1 MLKETL
7 GIVKRHQVGGEVE
20 TRCGKCKE
28 NRSHTIVALKEG
40 TDEIARVQCGFCNSN
55 HIYRPA
61 KVKTAST
68 RTTSR
73 GTKTKKDALAESSGP
88 PRPYSMQDKF
98 AIGDRLEH
106 PKFGAGIVMDVRS
119 GKIDVK
125 FGREMRTLVHC
136 V

>member
-1 MLKETL
+1 MLKESL
-7 GIVKRHQVGGEVE
+7 GIVKRHQVGGEIE

-28 NRSHTIVALKEG
+28 NRSHVIVALKEG
-40 TDEIARVQCGFCNSN
+40 TGEIARVQCGFCNSN

-61 KVKTAST
+61 KIKTAST

-73 GTKTKKDALAESSGP
+73 GTKKASSVESSGP
-88 PRPYSMQDKF
+88 PRPYSMQERF

-106 PKFGAGIVMDVRS
+106 PKFGSGIVMDVRS

-125 FGREMRTLVHC
+125 FGREMKTLVHAL
-136 V
+136 

>member
-1 MLKETL
+1 MLKESL

-28 NRSHTIVALKEG
+28 NRTHVIIALKEDSG
-40 TDEIARVQCGFCNSN
+40 DIARVQCGFCNSN

-61 KVKTAST
+61 KVKTVST
-68 RTTSR
+68 RTSSR
-73 GTKTKKDALAESSGP
+73 GSKKDSALSESSGP
-88 PRPYSMQDKF
+88 PRPYSMQEKF
-98 AIGDRLEH
+98 AIGYRLEH

-125 FGREMRTLVHC
+125 FGREMKTLVHAL
-136 V
+136 

>member
-1 MLKETL
+1 MLKESL
-7 GIVKRHQVGGEVE
+7 GIVKRHQVGGEIE

-28 NRSHTIVALKEG
+28 NRSHVIVALKEG
-40 TDEIARVQCGFCNSN
+40 TGEIARVQCGFCNSN

-61 KVKTAST
+61 KIKTAST

-73 GTKTKKDALAESSGP
+73 GTKKDSSVESSGP
-88 PRPYSMQDKF
+88 PRPYSMQERF

-106 PKFGAGIVMDVRS
+106 PKFGSGIVMDVRS

-125 FGREMRTLVHC
+125 FGREMKTLVHAL
-136 V
+136 

>member
-1 MLKETL
+1 MLKESL
-7 GIVKRHQVGGEVE
+7 GIVKRPQVGGEVE

-28 NRSHTIVALKEG
+28 NRSHVIVALKEETG
-40 TDEIARVQCGFCNSN
+40 EIARVQCGFCNSN

-61 KVKTAST
+61 KIKTAST

-73 GTKTKKDALAESSGP
+73 GTKKDSLVESSGP
-88 PRPYSMQDKF
+88 PRPYSMQERF

-106 PKFGAGIVMDVRS
+106 PKFGSGVVMDVRS

-125 FGREMRTLVHC
+125 FGREMKTLVHA